1 MKKIVILVAM
11 ALVAMSANA
20 QFLDFSSN
28 DNRLGF
34 GVQIGQSATGTEYA
48 KLGFGIS
55 LSAMGGYIDF
65 LRVVPDHQYDNHV
78 TNTIYD
84 DSSSFNINIGYQI
97 PILPWLRLMPLVGY
111 CQTNYG
117 KTDATTVNIETNEDN
132 SQMYHDYD
140 VTPGSRKHYYNLG
153 LGLFVQP
160 IRWID
165 LYAIGSMRGIY
176 GGISFNLGAFAIDD
190 D

>member
-34 GVQIGQSATGTEYA
+34 GIQIGQSATGTEYA

-84 DSSSFNINIGYQI
+84 VKSWGWK
-97 PILPWLRLMPLVGY
+97 P
-111 CQTNYG
+111 
-117 KTDATTVNIETNEDN
+117 
-132 SQMYHDYD
+132 
-140 VTPGSRKHYYNLG
+140 
-153 LGLFVQP
+153 
-160 IRWID
+160 
-165 LYAIGSMRGIY
+165 
-176 GGISFNLGAFAIDD
+176 
-190 D
+190 

>member
-34 GVQIGQSATGTEYA
+34 GIQIGQSATGTEYA

-97 PILPWLRLMPLVGY
+97 PIFPWLRLMPLVGY
-111 CQTNYG
+111 CQTN
-117 KTDATTVNIETNEDN
+117 
-132 SQMYHDYD
+132 YD